1 MAHDFREVKQAV
13 MDTVKD
19 MDKKDP
25 NWKWKAVVQKAQ
37 IKIYWSYLE
46 YKGKIPPFIITDGS
60 AEKEEC
66 CAEDEDFIVLRDER
80 GYYMTG
86 AILGNE
92 RIWQDGNLEAC
103 VVHLMRWLQDRV
115 NRTY

>member
-1 MAHDFREVKQAV
+1 MKLDFRKVKAAV

-37 IKIYWSYLE
+37 IKIFWSYLE
-46 YKGKIPPFIITDGS
+46 YKGETPPFIITDGS
-60 AEKEEC
+60 QQEGNT
-66 CAEDEDFIVLRDER
+66 EDDFIVLRDEQ
-80 GYYMTG
+80 GYCMSG
-86 AILGNE
+86 RILGE
-92 RIWQDGNLEAC
+92 KSWEDGNLEKC
-103 VVHLMRWLQDRV
+103 VVSLMKYLQNRV